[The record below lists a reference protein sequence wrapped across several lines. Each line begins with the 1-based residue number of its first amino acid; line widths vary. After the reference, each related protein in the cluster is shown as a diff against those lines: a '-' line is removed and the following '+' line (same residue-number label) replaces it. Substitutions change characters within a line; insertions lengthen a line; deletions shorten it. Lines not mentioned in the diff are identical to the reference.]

1 MMKKSGNLSLI
12 FTAMVLFF
20 GFLSAPVLA
29 VVEPLVPRDSI
40 QDIKLIVPTSTPTP
54 TTPIYKL
61 NPEFKPEFEILPT
74 VVANTAT
81 PVSPTPTPTT
91 AISPAASGTPAVAEN
106 VEEAVEPTEAVT
118 AEPTEVQTA
127 KTALIGTKEAVF
139 IGTIALLLVIIVLQ
153 GRPKKETK
161 EESQTE

>member
-1 MMKKSGNLSLI
+1 MKMMKKKGNLSLI
-12 FTAMVLFF
+12 FTAMVLFL

-29 VVEPLVPRDSI
+29 LDPVFLPQKE
-40 QDIKLIVPTSTPTP
+40 IKIVVPTATPTP
-54 TTPIYKL
+54 TIPILKL
-61 NPEFKPEFEILPT
+61 KDPVFKIMPT
-74 VVANTAT
+74 GVASTAT
-81 PVSPTPTPTT
+81 PVPPTPTPTM
-91 AISPAASGTPAVAEN
+91 AISPAASGTPAVVES

-127 KTALIGTKEAVF
+127 KTSLIGAKEAVF
-139 IGTIALLLVIIVLQ
+139 IATIALLLAIIVLQ